1 MSSDTILKEKG
12 MEALAER
19 LGIVNAERF
28 ITLVKRDTFDYTQWQ
43 RNLFKDVPLDE
54 FLKDAKAYREQ
65 DNL

>member
-65 DNL
+65 NNL